1 MFTAET
7 GRAGDLCDIGKRQR
21 IMPPFTC
28 IVIGS
33 VVGPPSNSNPGPR
46 ATAQNDGIYHIE
58 SCSGSVDGFGSCKTI
73 GIVFDSDFP
82 ANRFPQIFLHRFT
95 DDPGRAGA
103 FSEARFRIERSWNSN
118 SDRTGFPGLLFDL
131 LNETCDELNTTVI
144 IVSGRRFAP
153 SRQFFAIFS
162 ESNPLNLGSS
172 PINADQHKRNVLTYC
187 GSLSPLRFPG
197 KEYEVKESRSA
208 NK

>member
-1 MFTAET
+1 MRSE
-7 GRAGDLCDIGKRQR
+7 RR
-21 IMPPFTC
+21 
-28 IVIGS
+28 
-33 VVGPPSNSNPGPR
+33 PR
-46 ATAQNDGIYHIE
+46 RSWPHPEVRRRYLQ
-58 SCSGSVDGFGSCKTI
+58 SRRC
-73 GIVFDSDFP
+73 
-82 ANRFPQIFLHRFT
+82 
-95 DDPGRAGA
+95 RAGA

-172 PINADQHKRNVLTYC
+172 PINADQHKQMS
-187 GSLSPLRFPG
+187 GSDIIRIAP
-197 KEYEVKESRSA
+197 V
-208 NK
+208 